1 VARPDRT
8 RKSQVF
14 DLSASGFLHLPV
26 AYTKPASTTMIT
38 AVRTS
43 VARSEST
50 PSSPSLAKIAVS
62 AANTADQSA
71 Q

>member
-1 VARPDRT
+1 MANPDST

-14 DLSASGFLHLPV
+14 GVSASGLLHLPV
-26 AYTKPASTTMIT
+26 AYTNPASTTMMT
-38 AVRTS
+38 PVRTR

-50 PSSPSLAKIAVS
+50 PSSPSLAKMAVS